1 MVQDI
6 EVPVVEQ
13 GHVEPR
19 PVGEGLDDLNAVL
32 ADGVVQSR
40 VSVRVL
46 SGETISKIIK
56 YIFYNKTTHKI

>member
-19 PVGEGLDDLNAVL
+19 PVGEGLDDLNAV
-32 ADGVVQSR
+32 
-40 VSVRVL
+40 VL
-46 SGETISKIIK
+46 PSTRHGAR
-56 YIFYNKTTHKI
+56 H